1 MRKILPVL
9 VLILILTG
17 CTSPRQMTLFSS
29 KSSTISIAKAPSFV
43 VAPNDILEI
52 NFTAVDSAIVEAYNS
67 AGTIYS
73 VSEKGTVE
81 IPVLGQVELAGKNME
96 EATAYL
102 TDLVKEYI
110 LNPIVRLKITNAAV
124 TILGEVNKPA
134 RVEIS
139 APIALPQAIGMVG
152 GFTRNAQLKDILV
165 QRSENNTITQYHVN
179 LLTDEVFASP
189 AYYLQKGD
197 VVNVS
202 PLRAQ

>member
-73 VSEKGTVE
+73 VSEKGMVE

>member
-110 LNPIVRLKITNAAV
+110 LNPIVRMKITNAAV

-152 GFTRNAQLKDILV
+152 GFTKNAQLKDILV